1 LYVLQQG
8 FDEKWDVFLSL
19 SSMMTETAISKQDVV
34 FFNRDYLIDALTDSI
49 TSLCYDTRH
58 QLRSSSYSTKEELT
72 VIGRLNPS
80 KILLT
85 NTGSNNSLEHHT
97 KTVDHHTVG
106 DDSDHTEG
114 VDDNYNPHGIFNY
127 LLHEYYQILK
137 DRNIKMDT
145 KKEREVICLHYHNH
159 HLSISCKLLFSLLY
173 CM

>member
-1 LYVLQQG
+1 
-8 FDEKWDVFLSL
+8 
-19 SSMMTETAISKQDVV
+19 MTETTISKQDVL
-34 FFNRDYLIDALTDSI
+34 FSNRDYLIDALTDSI
-49 TSLCYDTRH
+49 TSLCYDT

-85 NTGSNNSLEHHT
+85 NTSSNNSLEHHT
-97 KTVDHHTVG
+97 KTVDHHTVR
-106 DDSDHTEG
+106 DDSVHMEG

-145 KKEREVICLHYHNH
+145 KKEREVIYLHYHNH
-159 HLSISCKLLFSLLY
+159 HPYISFKLLFSPLY